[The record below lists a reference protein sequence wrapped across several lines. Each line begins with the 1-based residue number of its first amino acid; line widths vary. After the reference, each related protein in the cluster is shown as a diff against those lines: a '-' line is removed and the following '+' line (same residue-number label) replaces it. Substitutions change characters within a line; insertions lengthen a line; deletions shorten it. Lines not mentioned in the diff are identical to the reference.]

1 MLNLDAELAENLK
14 VYSDYTKS
22 RAAVNYPAKMDVPM
36 VWDRYLDTARPVGD
50 GLSTGQAA
58 YTPALPDYEAAGFAE
73 ASPAPVGWRVSGDG
87 EGGLLGQL
95 NDRLKTQAQR
105 YPHPITNEME
115 DFS

>member
-1 MLNLDAELAENLK
+1 M
-14 VYSDYTKS
+14 
-22 RAAVNYPAKMDVPM
+22 
-36 VWDRYLDTARPVGD
+36 GD

-58 YTPALPDYEAAGFAE
+58 YTPALPDYEAAGFE
-73 ASPAPVGWRVSGDG
+73 DASPAPVGWRVSGEG

-95 NDRLKTQAQR
+95 NDRLKTQARR